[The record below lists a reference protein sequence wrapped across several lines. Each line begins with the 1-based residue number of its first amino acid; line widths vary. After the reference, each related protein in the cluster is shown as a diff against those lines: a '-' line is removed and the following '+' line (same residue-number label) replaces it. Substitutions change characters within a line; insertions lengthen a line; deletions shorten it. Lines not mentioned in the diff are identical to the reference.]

1 MQLPIIKN
9 YWKKSSRLPSIFTL
23 FFFLLSVPADFF
35 VACTFCG
42 TLVGAAVATGAFV
55 AFVLFL
61 FFFFFGVAVFFG
73 FLDASG
79 RMVSSAPAVFS
90 GSAAPLAFAGS
101 SVTVP
106 SASPET
112 APSTV
117 FFGRSAVTAGYCGL
131 PARSGITF
139 HAIRSTMP
147 TITAAL
153 STTVRIVLLRFLLAR

>member
-23 FFFLLSVPADFF
+23 FFFLLSVPAGFF

-79 RMVSSAPAVFS
+79 RMIHRKLQQFRCNFPDCRLF
-90 GSAAPLAFAGS
+90 
-101 SVTVP
+101 T
-106 SASPET
+106 
-112 APSTV
+112 
-117 FFGRSAVTAGYCGL
+117 GRT
-131 PARSGITF
+131 PR
-139 HAIRSTMP
+139 H
-147 TITAAL
+147 
-153 STTVRIVLLRFLLAR
+153 LL